1 MTIPIARTRH
11 DDAVVVSQTV
21 TFDEVGALT
30 TAVVD
35 HIVADGVELN
45 GVVAAAGDTGDSD
58 AVETDCRSGETATG
72 VSVREGYRVGG
83 VVVVARPAKEA
94 GGFDTVVPAALVDGE
109 AVADNSGGLH
119 GGGNLACNE
128 RRGKQWRWRR

>member
-1 MTIPIARTRH
+1 MTKLIARTRH

-35 HIVADGVELN
+35 HIVADGVELK

-83 VVVVARPAKEA
+83 VVVVARPAKEVLCDKSK
-94 GGFDTVVPAALVDGE
+94 GIALLKADEIEDMADKVFPKGE
-109 AVADNSGGLH
+109 
-119 GGGNLACNE
+119 
-128 RRGKQWRWRR
+128 K